1 MQAGRARR
9 TAASTPTPKA
19 HTRTHT
25 HPTNLPQSK
34 DPHHACPFRFR
45 FIGNS
50 ENTMKGEVDEGGA
63 TVAAAAVSVE
73 SAAGPAKPMA
83 KTGQN
88 PLSRKLQRVLGGGGG
103 GGGTVGPEV
112 RTHPLSL
119 SLSFALWL
127 SRLDNA
133 SALGCSTTAQHSM
146 DRLAVVS
153 IVELLGRSV
162 VGGSSR
168 WWWLCRVAQRNPIHK
183 SQIRFRCVLWTDA
196 GPINRPRLRCPSR

>member
-1 MQAGRARR
+1 
-9 TAASTPTPKA
+9 
-19 HTRTHT
+19 
-25 HPTNLPQSK
+25 
-34 DPHHACPFRFR
+34 
-45 FIGNS
+45 
-50 ENTMKGEVDEGGA
+50 MKEEVDEGGA
-63 TVAAAAVSVE
+63 TVAAAAVPVE

-83 KTGQN
+83 KPGQN

-112 RTHPLSL
+112 RTNTLSL

-153 IVELLGRSV
+153 IVELLGRSSGWGLFLLV
-162 VGGSSR
+162 VVVQRIQFTNHKFGSVVSFGR
-168 WWWLCRVAQRNPIHK
+168 TLAR
-183 SQIRFRCVLWTDA
+183 
-196 GPINRPRLRCPSR
+196 